1 MGGAWGARFAARGY
15 RVNIQDPA
23 PGGERAI
30 RASVGRAAAA
40 LDVAPGVIHARL
52 RFANDLESALAGVV
66 FVQESAPE
74 SVDLKRQLLRDID
87 RLSAPEAIIA
97 SSTSDFPI
105 SLFQPGCRHPDRLP
119 VGHPINPPYA
129 AIGRAPGRE

>member
-15 RVNIQDPA
+15 RVNIHDPA
-23 PGGERAI
+23 PDAERAI
-30 RASVGRAAAA
+30 RAIVGRAAAA

-74 SVDLKRQLLRDID
+74 SVDIKRQLLRDK
-87 RLSAPEAIIA
+87 
-97 SSTSDFPI
+97 
-105 SLFQPGCRHPDRLP
+105 
-119 VGHPINPPYA
+119 
-129 AIGRAPGRE
+129 IGRASGRESVCQNG

>member
-1 MGGAWGARFAARGY
+1 MRISDWSSD
-15 RVNIQDPA
+15 VCSSD
-23 PGGERAI
+23 
-30 RASVGRAAAA
+30 

-74 SVDLKRQLLRDID
+74 SVDRKWELLRDID

-105 SLFQPGCRHPDRLP
+105 SLFQPGCRHTDRLQ
-119 VGHPINPPYA
+119 
-129 AIGRAPGRE
+129 IGRAHV